1 MGPVPSSL
9 PGRQDGGEA
18 ALVITEHP
26 TKVACIINGASG
38 SNRAQDVDERL
49 RELFASAG
57 VVARIS
63 LASGSKLTELAQ
75 AAVRDNHTIVVAGG
89 GDGTINAVASV
100 LAGTDVALGVLPLG
114 TLNHFAKD
122 LKIPLELEQAVAN
135 VLSGEIVR
143 VDVGEVN
150 GRIFLNNSSIGI
162 YPWFV
167 QQRDDLQSRGYGKWI
182 ASFPAMLAVA
192 KRRSRLYVRLL
203 VDERHQRA
211 RETPF
216 VFVGNNKYEIT
227 GARLGERT
235 QLDSGQLW
243 VCRAP
248 RVGLLKML
256 RLLLQSFAGFEPREL
271 ETLDTQEVW
280 IETPSKRVSVATDGE
295 VTELDSP
302 LHYVSRPGALNVI
315 VPRAEA

>member
-1 MGPVPSSL
+1 M
-9 PGRQDGGEA
+9 
-18 ALVITEHP
+18 
-26 TKVACIINGASG
+26 
-38 SNRAQDVDERL
+38 DERL
-49 RELFASAG
+49 RELFANSG
-57 VVARIS
+57 VVARIT
-63 LASGSKLTELAQ
+63 LASGSDLSALAEQ
-75 AAVRDNHTIVVAGG
+75 AVRDEHTIVVAGG
-89 GDGTINAVASV
+89 GDGTINAVASALV
-100 LAGTDVALGVLPLG
+100 GTDVALGVLPLG

-135 VLSGEIVR
+135 VFSGERVS

-167 QQRDDLQSRGYGKWI
+167 QQREDLQSRGYGKWM
-182 ASFPAMLAVA
+182 ASLPAMLAVA

-203 VDERHQRA
+203 VDERHERA

-216 VFVGNNKYEIT
+216 AFVGNNKYEIA
-227 GARLGERT
+227 GVRLGERT

-248 RVGLLKML
+248 RVGLMKLPG
-256 RLLLQSFAGFEPREL
+256 LLLKSLAGFEPREL
-271 ETLDTQEVW
+271 DTLETREVW
-280 IETPSKRVSVATDGE
+280 IETPSKRVSVAIDGE

-302 LHYVSRPGALNVI
+302 LHYVNRPRALNVI
-315 VPRAEA
+315 VPVRDAAASKP

>member
-1 MGPVPSSL
+1 M
-9 PGRQDGGEA
+9 A
-18 ALVITEHP
+18 ARP

-38 SNRAQDVDERL
+38 SNRAQDMDERL
-49 RELFASAG
+49 RELFAHAE

-63 LASGSKLTELAQ
+63 LASGSDLSALAEQ
-75 AAVRDNHTIVVAGG
+75 AVRDEHTIVVAGG
-89 GDGTINAVASV
+89 GDGTINAVASALV
-100 LAGTDVALGVLPLG
+100 GTDVALGVLPLG

-135 VLSGEIVR
+135 VFSGERVS

-167 QQRDDLQSRGYGKWI
+167 QQREDLQSKGYGKWI
-182 ASFPAMLAVA
+182 ASLPAMLAVA
-192 KRRSRLYVRLL
+192 KRRSRLYVRLV
-203 VDERHQRA
+203 VDERHERA

-216 VFVGNNKYEIT
+216 AFVGNNKYEIT
-227 GARLGERT
+227 GLRLGERT

-248 RVGLLKML
+248 RVGLMKLPG
-256 RLLLQSFAGFEPREL
+256 LLLKSLAGFEPREL
-271 ETLDTQEVW
+271 DTLETREVW

-302 LHYVSRPGALNVI
+302 LHYVSRPRALNVI
-315 VPRAEA
+315 VPVHEAAASKP

>member
-1 MGPVPSSL
+1 MGT
-9 PGRQDGGEA
+9 R
-18 ALVITEHP
+18 P

-38 SNRAQDVDERL
+38 SNRAQDMDERL
-49 RELFASAG
+49 RELFANSG
-57 VVARIS
+57 VVARIT
-63 LASGSKLTELAQ
+63 LASGSDLSALAEQ
-75 AAVRDNHTIVVAGG
+75 AVRDEHTIVVAGG
-89 GDGTINAVASV
+89 GDGTINAVASALV
-100 LAGTDVALGVLPLG
+100 GTDVALGVLPLG

-135 VLSGEIVR
+135 VFSGERVS

-150 GRIFLNNSSIGI
+150 GRVFLNNSSIGV

-167 QQRDDLQSRGYGKWI
+167 QQRDDLQSRGYGKWM
-182 ASFPAMLAVA
+182 ASLPAMLAVA

-203 VDERHQRA
+203 VDERHERA

-216 VFVGNNKYEIT
+216 AFVGNNKYEIA
-227 GARLGERT
+227 GVRLGERT

-248 RVGLLKML
+248 RVGLMKLPG
-256 RLLLQSFAGFEPREL
+256 LLLKSLAGFEPREL
-271 ETLDTQEVW
+271 DTLETREVW
-280 IETPSKRVSVATDGE
+280 IETPSKRVSVAIDGE

-302 LHYVSRPGALNVI
+302 LHYVNRPRALNVI
-315 VPRAEA
+315 VPVRDAAASKP

>member
-1 MGPVPSSL
+1 LGT
-9 PGRQDGGEA
+9 R
-18 ALVITEHP
+18 P

-38 SNRAQDVDERL
+38 SNRAQDMDERL
-49 RELFASAG
+49 RELFANSG
-57 VVARIS
+57 VVARIT
-63 LASGSKLTELAQ
+63 LASGSDLSALAEQ
-75 AAVRDNHTIVVAGG
+75 AVRDEHTIVVAGG
-89 GDGTINAVASV
+89 GDGTINAVASALV
-100 LAGTDVALGVLPLG
+100 GTDVALGVLPLG

-135 VLSGEIVR
+135 VFSGERVS

-150 GRIFLNNSSIGI
+150 GRVFLNNSSIGI

-167 QQRDDLQSRGYGKWI
+167 QQRDDLQSRGYGKWM
-182 ASFPAMLAVA
+182 ASLPAMLAVA

-203 VDERHQRA
+203 VDERHERA

-216 VFVGNNKYEIT
+216 AFVGNNKYEIA
-227 GARLGERT
+227 GVRLGERT

-248 RVGLLKML
+248 RVGLMKLPG
-256 RLLLQSFAGFEPREL
+256 LLLKSLAGFEPREL
-271 ETLDTQEVW
+271 DTLETREVW
-280 IETPSKRVSVATDGE
+280 IETPSKRVSVAIDGE

-302 LHYVSRPGALNVI
+302 LHYVNRPRALNVI
-315 VPRAEA
+315 VPVRDAAASKP

>member
-1 MGPVPSSL
+1 M
-9 PGRQDGGEA
+9 
-18 ALVITEHP
+18 
-26 TKVACIINGASG
+26 
-38 SNRAQDVDERL
+38 DERL
-49 RELFASAG
+49 RELFANSG
-57 VVARIS
+57 VVAHIT
-63 LASGSKLTELAQ
+63 LASGSDLSALAEQ
-75 AAVRDNHTIVVAGG
+75 AVRDEHTIVVAGG
-89 GDGTINAVASV
+89 GDGTINAVASALV
-100 LAGTDVALGVLPLG
+100 GTDVALGVLPLG

-135 VLSGEIVR
+135 VFSGERVS

-167 QQRDDLQSRGYGKWI
+167 QQRDDLQSRGYGKWM
-182 ASFPAMLAVA
+182 ASLPAMLAVA

-203 VDERHQRA
+203 VDERHERA

-216 VFVGNNKYEIT
+216 AFVGNNKYEIA
-227 GARLGERT
+227 GVRLGERT

-248 RVGLLKML
+248 RVGLMKLPG
-256 RLLLQSFAGFEPREL
+256 LLLKSLAGFEPREL
-271 ETLDTQEVW
+271 DTLETREVW
-280 IETPSKRVSVATDGE
+280 IETPSKRVSVAIDGE

-302 LHYVSRPGALNVI
+302 LHYVNRPRALNVI
-315 VPRAEA
+315 VPVRDAAASKP